1 MAVVRRSPLD
11 PYPVTP
17 NYLATRNS
25 ALHIPPAQFSNMKF
39 KSDEVY
45 GIIIDIPM
53 GQTIMVTMVCFING
67 AANLYFNN
75 GSEYTGA
82 STKYKSVVQ
91 AARNLVVNS
100 NPLKQTC
107 KRTSQFPL
115 PVAGKHHIYMLTK
128 RGTFKAEINPQ
139 TIHTDS
145 KEKRVVYHLYQQVM
159 GALRIA
165 QLRDAENLPESG
177 NQA

>member
-145 KEKRVVYHLYQQVM
+145 KEKRVVYH
-159 GALRIA
+159 
-165 QLRDAENLPESG
+165 
-177 NQA
+177 